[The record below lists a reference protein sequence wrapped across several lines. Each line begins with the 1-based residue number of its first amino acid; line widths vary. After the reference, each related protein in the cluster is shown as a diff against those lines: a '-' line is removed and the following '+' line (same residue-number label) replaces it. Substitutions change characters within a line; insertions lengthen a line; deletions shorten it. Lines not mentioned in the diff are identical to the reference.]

1 MGRKSKLNLLNQK
14 SQAKAAQA
22 EARKNKNVTME
33 ATVEAPSIVIP
44 PVPTTRSPLKVKPE
58 TFEKFNSEV
67 ATVFIPSKAAGSRRA
82 IQDKREVV
90 FGVEKR
96 FVRVAVNKHANI
108 INQKFP
114 ELDIRELTESV
125 YLILQDSLNSK
136 IKTTKGVEWFDNSKT
151 EIIAS
156 NFRQLQGFMTEVK
169 KDIRFKARK
178 SIDES
183 KAKIN
188 QDKSVGAAIVIG
200 GIDVRDKAKGGDL
213 LPTDLEDGRI
223 VEYAKLPADRKK
235 ELTSINKS
243 RGIQIG
249 HAFGPGIGNVA
260 AFTDNAEIF
269 DLFDPAE
276 QVELLGLRSR
286 AKKID
291 ARTTIEA
298 NLLKKTGK
306 KLGEVTV
313 VYIESTEGNS
323 TEGAKL
329 GRRIISQLKKIITA
343 KSRELLNYT
352 ASLSL
357 AQRLEQV
364 LVASL
369 TGQKPKDG
377 TVNKTFKYSKQTKEK
392 LSLYGPKLQTSKS
405 RKSKTRSNTNTQTQ
419 DLTSLI
425 NFLNQKLHDKIKDN
439 MGKGG
444 AKQVLNYRTG
454 RFARSA
460 KIQTLYPLQEKGA
473 IGAQVRYMR
482 QPYAVF
488 EPKGRLHKPGRDP
501 HRIFGRS
508 IRQLLQEEKIAN
520 LRRVKV
526 VLRG

>member
-1 MGRKSKLNLLNQK
+1 MGRKSKLDLLNQK
-14 SQAKAAQA
+14 GVAKK
-22 EARKNKNVTME
+22 ARSKNVTLE
-33 ATVEAPSIVIP
+33 AIVEAPDLVIP
-44 PVPTTRSPLKVKPE
+44 IGSTPSTPAQISVNPK

-67 ATVFIPSKAAGSRRA
+67 ATVFTPNRVAGSRRD

-90 FGVEKR
+90 FGVERR
-96 FVRVAVNKHANI
+96 FVKVAVNKHANI
-108 INQKFP
+108 IKQKFP
-114 ELDIRELTESV
+114 ELDIKELTESV
-125 YLILQDSLNSK
+125 YLILRDTFNNR
-136 IKTTKGVEWFDNSKT
+136 IKATKDVEWFDNNRT

-156 NFRQLQGFMTEVK
+156 NFRQLQNFMTEVK

-183 KAKIN
+183 KSKVK
-188 QDKSVGAAIVIG
+188 QDNLVGTAIVIG
-200 GIDVRDKAKGGDL
+200 GIDVRDKASGGDL

-223 VEYAKLPADRKK
+223 VEYSKLPAARRR

-243 RGIQIG
+243 RGVQIG

-269 DLFDPAE
+269 DLFDPLEQAE
-276 QVELLGLRSR
+276 LIGLRKR

-298 NLLKKTGK
+298 NLLKKTGR

-313 VYIESTEGNS
+313 VYLESTEGNS

-329 GRRIISQLKKIITA
+329 GRRIIAPLKKLIIA
-343 KSRELLNYT
+343 KSRQLLNYR
-352 ASLSL
+352 ASLSI

-369 TGQKPKDG
+369 TGVKPKDG
-377 TVNKTFKYSKQTKEK
+377 VINKKFKYSKKVVES
-392 LSLYGPKLQTSKS
+392 LPLYGPKLQTSKS
-405 RKSKTRSNTNTQTQ
+405 RKSNTRSNVGSQTQ
-419 DLTSLI
+419 DLSSLI
-425 NFLNQKLHDKIKDN
+425 NFLNQKLHDKIRDN

-444 AKQVLNYRTG
+444 SQQILNYRTG

-460 KIQTLYPLQEKGA
+460 KIQTLYPIGEKNA
-473 IGAQVRYMR
+473 IGAQVKYMR
-482 QPYAVF
+482 HPYAVF

-501 HRIFGRS
+501 HRIFGKS